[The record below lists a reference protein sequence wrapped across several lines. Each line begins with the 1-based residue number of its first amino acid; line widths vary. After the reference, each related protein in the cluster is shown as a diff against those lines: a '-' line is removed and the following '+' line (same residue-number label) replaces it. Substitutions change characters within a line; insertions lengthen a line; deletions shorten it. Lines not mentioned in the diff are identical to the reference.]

1 MKLAIATLSLI
12 ASASAF
18 TTSAPRAFNGVST
31 FAPKVAVANS

>member
-1 MKLAIATLSLI
+1 MKLAVAVLSLF

-31 FAPKVAVANS
+31 SGFAPQTT